1 MLFSTR
7 FTLGFIAISAVLI
20 TILMCFGISFKAD
33 TNSSTDALMLKTHKN
48 TVALYRN
55 GQLVKIYD
63 QIVLNTLPHV
73 DKLKFN
79 QGIPIEDI
87 HKIDE
92 ILQDYDG

>member
-33 TNSSTDALMLKTHKN
+33 TNSSTDALMLKTHNN

-55 GQLVKIYD
+55 GQIVKIYD

-87 HKIDE
+87 RKIDE

>member
-55 GQLVKIYD
+55 GQIVKIYD

-87 HKIDE
+87 QKIDE